1 MILDTSAVCAVAFDE
16 PEGPAVLECIEGA
29 EQLRISAATVVELT
43 AVLARSGR
51 PEVGHRVER
60 LLAAWEVEFAPL
72 DAAQAK
78 VASQA
83 YRDYGRGSGHRAA
96 LNLGDTFSYAL
107 AVTAREPLLFV
118 GDDFPHTDVEAALR
132 G

>member
-16 PEGPAVLECIEGA
+16 AEGPALLERIEA
-29 EQLRISAATVVELT
+29 ADQLRISAATVVELM

-51 PEVGHRVER
+51 PEVGRRVER
-60 LLAAWEVEFAPL
+60 LLAAWEVDVAPF
-72 DAAQAK
+72 DAAQAQ

-96 LNLGDTFSYAL
+96 LNLGDCYSYAL
-107 AVTAREPLLFV
+107 AATAGEPLLFL
-118 GDDFPHTDVEAALR
+118 GDDFPHTDVEVALR
-132 G
+132 

>member
-16 PEGPAVLECIEGA
+16 AAGPALLASIEAA
-29 EQLRISAATVVELT
+29 EHLRISAATMVELT

-51 PEVGHRVER
+51 PEVGRRVER
-60 LLAAWEVEFAPL
+60 LLAAWDVDVAAF
-72 DAAQAK
+72 DAAQAQ

-96 LNLGDTFSYAL
+96 LNLGDCYSYAL
-107 AVTAREPLLFV
+107 AVTVGEPLLFS
-118 GDDFPHTDVEAALR
+118 GDDFPHTDVEVALR
-132 G
+132 